1 MSDQEL
7 SGSADNQ
14 HSENE
19 GSQQSN
25 QRPKGPSKIPGTAVF
40 RAPYPQ
46 GKAAAPY
53 YIISNTPNNVG
64 ALQQMNASDEDKRR
78 IMHNEVER
86 RRKEKINKWIVRLC
100 AIVPNCNSGKLS
112 KNCVLE
118 KTVHFLN
125 QLMKE
130 RDLPENVQTLRA
142 EVMSLTEKVES
153 LSAENAMYL
162 NLLKEAQSLSGG
174 AWSLN
179 MSIQSNKPEIVSS
192 SDDSSSTTMTPTLD
206 RIEIPATNV
215 RIAPNLPTAA
225 TSSSSHPIFA
235 TIPILQTAGG
245 QSTILT
251 SGSGQPILGHT
262 VQPIITQMQSIPTVQ
277 AGPMRNSMPNIP
289 VMQSGT
295 MGSMVTAIPANQI
308 FQQRPMSNGSNGIMS
323 NTAVHMA
330 SGQTVMANGQAFLAQ
345 NGAPVLANGAPVQV
359 APVVQLG
366 SQQPAQTSAASRAK
380 SSHSIQALL
389 STATTGGLT
398 GATGNKTVYTIP
410 AYNYGLQTVNNN
422 QHGNIY
428 IPTAGAQTP
437 VLVQGEQGH
446 VVMVMTPGTNPY
458 FAIPLNTMSS
468 SHVMCEPTASFKSPI
483 VWNQLPPTNQQYQ
496 QEPVK
501 SMANIMN
508 IIPQSING
516 QQPVIQQPVIQLPV
530 VQNGQPVAQV
540 LSNQHRQQ
548 AGLGVQQIQQ
558 MNQQPMVG
566 VQQQPMNMLGVQ
578 QQPMNMVGVQQQPMN
593 MVSVQQ
599 QPMVGVQQQ
608 PMVGVQQQPMVGV
621 QLMNQGMNIQGSQI
635 LNQGGQVVQQ
645 EHTIIQVPNNEVLIP
660 HSQTQCFIPVVQNQ
674 VGQVRQNSIIATVAP
689 VTSTTNKVTDFSINN
704 FIGGEAATEVEEE
717 EEYREYLRTS
727 DTR

>member
-14 HSENE
+14 LSENE
-19 GSQQSN
+19 CSQQSN

-46 GKAAAPY
+46 GKAASPY
-53 YIISNTPNNVG
+53 YIINNTPNNVG

-153 LSAENAMYL
+153 LSTENAMYL

-206 RIEIPATNV
+206 RIDIPATNV
-215 RIAPNLPTAA
+215 RIAPNLSTAA
-225 TSSSSHPIFA
+225 TTSSHPIFA

-245 QSTILT
+245 QPILT
-251 SGSGQPILGHT
+251 SGGGQPILGQT
-262 VQPIITQMQSIPTVQ
+262 VQPMLGQQPIITQMQTIPTQQ
-277 AGPMRNSMPNIP
+277 AGPLRNSVPSIP
-289 VMQSGT
+289 VVQSGT
-295 MGSMVTAIPANQI
+295 VGSMVTALPANQI
-308 FQQRPMSNGSNGIMS
+308 FQQRPMGNGNSHGIMS
-323 NTAVHMA
+323 NGTTVHMAGQTMMA
-330 SGQTVMANGQAFLAQ
+330 SGQTMMAGGQAFLAQ

-359 APVVQLG
+359 AGVQPVVQLG
-366 SQQPAQTSAASRAK
+366 QQTTTSAASRAK

-389 STATTGGLT
+389 SSTSGGLT
-398 GATGNKTVYTIP
+398 GSNNKTVYTIP
-410 AYNYGLQTVNNN
+410 AYNYGLQTMNNN
-422 QHGNIY
+422 LQQQGNIY
-428 IPTAGAQTP
+428 IPTAQHNT
-437 VLVQGEQGH
+437 VLVQGETGH
-446 VVMVMTPGTNPY
+446 VVMMTPGTNPY

-468 SHVMCEPTASFKSPI
+468 NHVMCEPTASFKSPI
-483 VWNQLPPTNQQYQ
+483 VWNQLPPTNQQ
-496 QEPVK
+496 EPVK
-501 SMANIMN
+501 SVSSMMNIM
-508 IIPQSING
+508 PQTING
-516 QQPVIQQPVIQLPV
+516 QQPVIQLPV
-530 VQNGQPVAQV
+530 
-540 LSNQHRQQ
+540 
-548 AGLGVQQIQQ
+548 GV
-558 MNQQPMVG
+558 QQPMVG
-566 VQQQPMNMLGVQ
+566 VQQPMVGVQ
-578 QQPMNMVGVQQQPMN
+578 QVLNTQAVINQQPVQVQQLNQQPNMVGVQQQPL
-593 MVSVQQ
+593 VGVQQ
-599 QPMVGVQQQ
+599 SNMVGVQQQ
-608 PMVGVQQQPMVGV
+608 PLVGVQQSNMVGV
-621 QLMNQGMNIQGSQI
+621 QLVNQGMINQNSQI
-635 LNQGGQVVQQ
+635 LNQGGTVLAQSGGQ
-645 EHTIIQVPNNEVLIP
+645 EHTIIQVPNSEVLIP
-660 HSQTQCFIPVVQNQ
+660 QSQTQCFIPVVQNQ
-674 VGQVRQNSIIATVAP
+674 VRQTSIATVAP
-689 VTSTTNKVTDFSINN
+689 VTSTTNKVTDFSIGTFLGNEQSE
-704 FIGGEAATEVEEE
+704 GGEAEEYREGE